1 MLFRSS
7 VTLYSNYAAPVQR
20 LPDEDEQDVIDTIAD
35 ELDLPEDRQALWHY
49 DYFPGEPEMRLKP
62 WEEPSDNMRREMMK
76 MYEEW
81 GHDCDQ
87 DDLSDD

>member
-1 MLFRSS
+1 M
-7 VTLYSNYAAPVQR
+7 TLYSNYAAPVKR

-35 ELDLPEDRQALWHY
+35 ELDLPDDRQALWHY

-62 WEEPSDNMRREMMK
+62 WEKPSDYVVREMMK